1 MDLSLLVSGGV
12 SEYKDD
18 RTDVL
23 NFYYR
28 NTVIAQGHF
37 NLQHWLFIKSIEF

>member
-1 MDLSLLVSGGV
+1 MSLQKSKLHGSQLISEWGV

-37 NLQHWLFIKSIEF
+37 NLQH